1 MVAPTTPIALP
12 AAAAAEEELISPDEN
27 IVEKERDSLDP
38 TSQPYNME
46 LKWTGQC
53 NPTCNRGLACIEL
66 HVDLPC
72 DSASASSSAVPDVV
86 VRFAMVSPE

>member
-12 AAAAAEEELISPDEN
+12 AAVEAEEELISPEDN
-27 IVEKERDSLDP
+27 IVEEERDSLDP
-38 TSQPYNME
+38 TSQPYNIE

-53 NPTCNRGLACIEL
+53 NPTCNPGLACIEL

-72 DSASASSSAVPDVV
+72 DSASDSSSAVADVV